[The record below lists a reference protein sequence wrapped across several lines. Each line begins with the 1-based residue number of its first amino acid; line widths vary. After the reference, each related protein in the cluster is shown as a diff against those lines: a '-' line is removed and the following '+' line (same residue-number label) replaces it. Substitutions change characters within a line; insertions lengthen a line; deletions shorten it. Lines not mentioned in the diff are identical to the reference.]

1 MPSRCIPS
9 NFLTSLQSNTVYL
22 GKSLKSKYHC
32 PDSLCAEIGSI
43 SRPAQTISE
52 AIDIIEKN
60 YKDRDVSLSIF
71 SGTYKEEDILEYKIP
86 SNLISIYSESPKTT
100 FLFGHFIF
108 SNTIEIENI
117 TFEGTFSSRDMSIKN
132 CNLILVKTIEIEN
145 QNSIEFIDSSI
156 KGSISYK
163 NSFLSNTKILYK
175 NCSLESLGN
184 TINSFELEND
194 SSLSCSFNNCSLSTE
209 FSTGILK
216 TVIKDNSKISISI
229 SNSNIIDNNKEN
241 YSIELIGFGVSTTT
255 FSIISSNSFIKS
267 NYMFHRFS
275 NDSNFNYILENNTF
289 ELENQMH
296 KKELI
301 NNGIYRCI
309 IKNNTFHYKNPIL
322 LNKPLCEISI
332 QGGKNSR
339 FLERNTIEG
348 NTEKDKAIMFKSLKD
363 TSYEENSKENTF
375 MNNGEGNGLRTDGDN
390 SQLNVISSTNIFKIL
405 KGKSKEKN
413 FINNSKLT
421 QTMDNV
427 IWESKEGILLHT
439 DESSSI
445 DHILTNIK
453 YSTNDNTESDSHN
466 QLNGNIKSIFT
477 TSTFQVGNSDKNVME
492 INGGSHNFSN
502 CSLRHNGNGHNFSIK
517 DSNVECST
525 SNLLSKE
532 GRNYSVFGKS
542 NVNINTTQ
550 LKREGIREES
560 MIKQE
565 DESNIEI
572 SASNLTNNIGHCIEK
587 TGGKTKITCNAIKT
601 NIKENYNVIQ
611 GDGTLIQSDSQC
623 CIGSSKT
630 SSLPINVPSKLNFI

>member
-9 NFLTSLQSNTVYL
+9 KFLTSLESNTVYL
-22 GKSLKSKYHC
+22 GKSLQHKYHC

-43 SRPAQTISE
+43 SRPAQTLSE
-52 AIDIIEKN
+52 VIDIIEKN

-71 SGTYKEEDILEYKIP
+71 SGIYKEEDILEYKIP
-86 SNLISIYSESPKTT
+86 SNLVSIYSESSKTT
-100 FLFGHFIF
+100 FLFGNFIF
-108 SNTIEIENI
+108 SNFIEINDITIEGLFKLDDT
-117 TFEGTFSSRDMSIKN
+117 TFKN
-132 CNLILVKTIEIEN
+132 CNLILLEN
-145 QNSIEFIDSSI
+145 ILCEDQKNIEFIDCSI

-163 NSFLSNTKILYK
+163 NSLLSNTKILYK

-184 TINSFELEND
+184 TINSFELEKD
-194 SSLSCSFNNCSLSTE
+194 SSISCSLENCSLSTE

-216 TVIKDNSKISISI
+216 SIVKDNSKINISI
-229 SNSNIIDNNKEN
+229 SNSNIIDNNEEN
-241 YSIELIGFGVSTTT
+241 YSIELIGSGISTTT
-255 FSIISSNSFIKS
+255 FSILSSNSFIKS

-275 NDSNFNYILENNTF
+275 NDSNFEYILENNTF
-289 ELENQMH
+289 ELANQMH

-301 NNGIYRCI
+301 NNGIYNCI
-309 IKNNTFHYKNPIL
+309 IKNNTFHYKNPVL
-322 LNKPLCEISI
+322 LNRPLCELFI

-339 FLERNTIEG
+339 ILERNTIEG

-363 TSYEENSKENTF
+363 ASYEENSKENTF

-421 QTMDNV
+421 QTIDNV
-427 IWESKEGILLHT
+427 IWESKEGIQLNT
-439 DESSSI
+439 DENSKI
-445 DHILTNIK
+445 EQILTLIK
-453 YSTNDNTESDSHN
+453 YTSNDNIENNSHN
-466 QLNGNIKSIFT
+466 QLNGNIESIFT
-477 TSTFQVGNSDKNVME
+477 SSIFRTNHSDKNLIE

-525 SNLLSKE
+525 SNILSKE
-532 GRNYSVFGKS
+532 GRNFSVFGKA
-542 NVNINTTQ
+542 NLNLNTTQ
-550 LKREGIREES
+550 LRREGIKEES

-572 SASNLTNNIGHCIEK
+572 SASNLVNNLGHCIEK
-587 TGGKTKITCNAIKT
+587 VGEKTNITCNALKT
-601 NIKENYNVIQ
+601 KIKENYNVIQ
-611 GDGTLIQSDSQC
+611 GDGTFIQSDSQC
-623 CIGSSKT
+623 CIGSSRT
-630 SSLPINVPSKLNFI
+630 SSIPINVPSKLTL